1 MEAKKDLQK
10 LFQMQISI
18 KIKKIEQAN
27 ERMDKSMEENVAKFE
42 EKLKELVELGKKK
55 KKFSKFRRSAIFCP
69 IWNYLRSR
77 WKKYMNIWKR

>member
-1 MEAKKDLQK
+1 
-10 LFQMQISI
+10 
-18 KIKKIEQAN
+18 
-27 ERMDKSMEENVAKFE
+27 MDKSMEENVAKFE

-55 KKFSKFRRSAIFCP
+55 KKDSRNSGDQRFFCP